1 IALNHPPAD
10 NICWLFLFRLFLDD
24 DDGTASQ
31 RDLYGG
37 FCGHAGD
44 DRASKRRVM
53 LRDKRH
59 FAWY

>member
-1 IALNHPPAD
+1 CLSAPQRLD

-37 FCGHAGD
+37 FCGHAGV
-44 DRASKRRVM
+44 SGRVK
-53 LRDKRH
+53 DV
-59 FAWY
+59 

>member
-1 IALNHPPAD
+1 MPEDIYY
-10 NICWLFLFRLFLDD
+10 LFRLFLDD

-31 RDLYGG
+31 RDLCGG
-37 FCGHAGD
+37 FCGHAGGE
-44 DRASKRRVM
+44 RASKRRVM